1 MNIRVQ
7 LWFLFNLCTG
17 CLPVMAQQLFIQEYS
32 ADLYKGSSQNW
43 DITQDARG
51 YIYVANSDGILV
63 YDGQAWE
70 LVEMPDN
77 GYAVS
82 IATGSDGRV
91 YVGTFGDFGY
101 LEKDRAG
108 NHRYQSLSSKVSPE
122 DREAMGEITDIKV
135 NDGIVY
141 FEESSRIY
149 IYENGIIRVWIG
161 NNEGVIIL
169 DGSVYTAQNGNLLL
183 YQNGIFEK
191 VPFAFP
197 VTEIQYMTDYGNGS
211 CIVVDNNNKVWK
223 VESKTGAFHSF
234 SEKLDKRLQ
243 NLRINKFIVLSEGR
257 LAFLTGTSI
266 LIAGRDGEILFTVTN
281 DMLQGNLWIQVLFED
296 AQHNLWFSTD
306 ESIGMI
312 ITSSPLSYYDKFNG
326 IKGIIFCQAQH
337 NGRHYVGTDWGLFCR
352 TEKEKFEYIPGTTG
366 TVWNLYSLGN
376 ILYVAHEY
384 GILEIKN
391 GVSKKI
397 IDESHVET
405 LCGIETNANDFIMGT
420 YTTGI
425 WRVRKTKS
433 GWRKIKIKGFDEEV
447 RFIQADA
454 ADNIWIANHRK
465 GVWRL
470 RLNDTRDSVVQ
481 REYYGVAGGLP
492 SNLNNRV
499 FKLKGDKNVLIT
511 TAIGI
516 YTYNASQNKFEP
528 DQRFSGMLSGFLIYA
543 LMEGP
548 NGDVY
553 FRGKSQEPGKKEVAG
568 MLSRNNSGK
577 YTILTA
583 PFNKVF
589 WTDTEPSIL
598 AMENGVAIAN
608 HNRIVMYDARHKT
621 YYSNPLW
628 PYIRK
633 VVAHDSLIY
642 TVGQNAE
649 GITLPYEMN
658 SIHFDFNVPY
668 FENAERIEFQYKLQ
682 GFDKEWSHWTK
693 LREASFTNLPEGNY
707 TFLLQVKNIYENE
720 SRLASFSFHIDPPFY
735 RTAWA
740 YLLYIVG
747 FGGLLYVFAVF
758 NTKRIQW
765 QNELL
770 EHEVHEKT
778 KELLAMNEEI
788 MAQNEE
794 ISMFNK
800 EVNKKN
806 VEIENQAQILKQ
818 SNTTKDKLFS
828 IISHDLRGPVHQLH
842 EIFSLMDRGV
852 ISEDEFQK
860 VLVPKLR
867 ERVSYVAAL
876 TDNLLHWAKD
886 QLEGIQVKPTSFG
899 LKEVVQENIDLLTA
913 QALNKKVNLVSTVA
927 IACDVCADKD
937 MIRLVLRN
945 LVSNAIKF
953 TPAEGNVTIA
963 AAVDD
968 QYAVVSVHDTGV
980 GLSAEETTRILGK
993 DYFTRY
999 GTAGEKG
1006 SGLGLMLCREFIEK
1020 NKGVFMIESIPG
1032 RGSKFS
1038 FTVPLTSSV
1047 WPVCS

>member
-7 LWFLFNLCTG
+7 LWFLFNVCTG

-51 YIYVANSDGILV
+51 YIYVANSDGVLV
-63 YDGQAWE
+63 YDGQTWE
-70 LVEMPDN
+70 FVEMPDN
-77 GYAVS
+77 GFAMS

-101 LEKDRAG
+101 LEKDRKG
-108 NHRYQSLSSKVSPE
+108 NHRYQSLSSKLSSE
-122 DREAMGEITDIKV
+122 DRAAMGEIIDIKV
-135 NDGIVY
+135 NDGSVY
-141 FEESSRIY
+141 FVESSHIY
-149 IYENGIIRVWIG
+149 IYESDTMRVWTG
-161 NNEGVIIL
+161 NNEGAIIL
-169 DGSVYTAQNGNLLL
+169 DGSVYTIQNGNLLL

-197 VTEIQYMTDYGNGS
+197 IAEIQYLADYGDGS
-211 CIVVDNNNKVWK
+211 CIVVDENNKVWQ
-223 VESKTGAFHSF
+223 VEPKTGALHSF

-243 NLRINKFIVLSEGR
+243 NIRLNKFIVLSEGR
-257 LAFLTGTSI
+257 LAFLTGTRI

-326 IKGIIFCQAQH
+326 IKGIIFCQALH
-337 NGRHYVGTDWGLFCR
+337 NGHHYVGTDWGLFR
-352 TEKEKFEYIPGTTG
+352 QTEKDKFEYVPGTAG
-366 TVWNLYSLGN
+366 TVWNLYSLN
-376 ILYVAHEY
+376 NKLYVAHEY

-405 LCGIETNANDFIMGT
+405 LCGIEDDVNDFIMGV

-425 WRVRKTKS
+425 WRVRKTPN
-433 GWRKIKIKGFDEEV
+433 GWRKIKIKGFDDEV
-447 RFIQADA
+447 RFIQADTA
-454 ADNIWIANHRK
+454 GNIWIGHYSK

-470 RLNDTRDSVVQ
+470 RLNDMKDSVVL
-481 REYYGVAGGLP
+481 REFYGIAEGLP
-492 SNLNNRV
+492 SNLDNRV
-499 FKLKGDKNVLIT
+499 YKLKDDKNVLVAT
-511 TAIGI
+511 LNGI
-516 YTYNASQNKFEP
+516 YTYNASKNKFEP
-528 DQRFSGMLSGFLIYA
+528 DQRFSGVLSGFLVYS
-543 LMEGP
+543 LTEGP
-548 NGDVY
+548 TGDVY
-553 FRGKSQEPGKKEVAG
+553 FRGRNLKQGKKEVAG
-568 MLSRNNSGK
+568 VLSRNNAGR
-577 YTILTA
+577 YTLLMA
-583 PFNKVF
+583 PFHKVF
-589 WTDTEPSIL
+589 WTDTEPSII
-598 AMENGVAIAN
+598 ATENGVAIAN
-608 HNRIVMYDARHKT
+608 HNKIIMYNAHQKT
-621 YYSNPLW
+621 YYNDPLW
-628 PYIRK
+628 PYIRR
-633 VVAHDSLIY
+633 VVARDSLIY
-642 TVGQNAE
+642 TVGQRAASV
-649 GITLPYEMN
+649 TLPYEMN
-658 SIHFDFNVPY
+658 SVHFDFNVPY

-682 GFDKEWSHWTK
+682 GFDREWSHWTK
-693 LREASFTNLPEGNY
+693 LREASFTNLPEGDY
-707 TFLLQVKNIYENE
+707 TFMLQVKNVYENE
-720 SRLASFSFHIDPPFY
+720 SRLATFSFHINPPVY
-735 RTAWA
+735 RTGWA

-747 FGGLLYVFAVF
+747 FGALLYAFAIF

-770 EHEVHEKT
+770 EREVHEKT

-800 EVNKKN
+800 EVNRKN
-806 VEIENQAQILKQ
+806 VEIENQARVLKQ

-828 IISHDLRGPVHQLH
+828 IISHDLRGPVNQLH
-842 EIFSLMDRGV
+842 EIFKLMDKGH

-860 VLVPKLR
+860 ELVPKLR
-867 ERVSYVAAL
+867 EGVSYVAAL

-886 QLEGIQVKPTSFG
+886 QLEGMQIKPTSFSLTG
-899 LKEVVQENIDLLTA
+899 VVRENIDLLTA
-913 QALNKKVNLVSTVA
+913 QALKKKVNLASTVDV
-927 IACDVCADKD
+927 ACDVHADKD

-953 TPAEGNVTIA
+953 TPEGGNVTVTA
-963 AAVDD
+963 DTND
-968 QYAVVSVHDTGV
+968 QYVFVSVHDTGI
-980 GLSAEETTRILGK
+980 GLSAEETTRILSK

-1020 NKGVFMIESIPG
+1020 NKGVLMVESIPG
-1032 RGSKFS
+1032 KGSRFS
-1038 FTVPLTSSV
+1038 FTVPLTSSA
-1047 WPVCS
+1047 WSVCK